1 MQSVI
6 LVDDHEIFRDGIKS
20 YLNAKSN
27 FNVLGEAAEV
37 EKAIQLI
44 DVMKPDI
51 AVLDLSLN
59 NESGIEILKH
69 YSKHPTQTKMV
80 VLSMHDDA
88 AYFNRCLEYN
98 AQAYVLKSESGQELL
113 KAIEKVAAGEF
124 YLSHRMSRH
133 VVNRFVKRKPSQ
145 PDLVDVKI
153 TKREIEI
160 LNQINSGL
168 STTQI
173 AEKLHISRRTV
184 ETHRTNLFRK
194 LVVKN
199 SIELINKARELSIID

>member
-59 NESGIEILKH
+59 NESGIEILKY
-69 YSKHPTQTKMV
+69 YSKHPTKTKMV

-133 VVNRFVKRKPSQ
+133 VVNRFVKRTPSQ